1 MRKTFHYLGKIF
13 FKISLS
19 MLDKDGDGKIE
30 VEEILSSALEITKLT
45 R

>member
-1 MRKTFHYLGKIF
+1 MRKTFHYLGKII

-30 VEEILSSALEITKLT
+30 VEEILSSALEITKLS